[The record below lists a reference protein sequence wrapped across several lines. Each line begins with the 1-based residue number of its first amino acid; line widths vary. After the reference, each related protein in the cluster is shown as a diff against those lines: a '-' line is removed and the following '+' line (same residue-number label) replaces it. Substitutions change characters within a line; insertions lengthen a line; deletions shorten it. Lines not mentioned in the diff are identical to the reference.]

1 MPAEHTS
8 GNVQGWAWRVLKEW
22 APHDLCSLTYQ
33 LTKSVQGLK
42 LLRAPFAKLCTQH
55 EPMLAK
61 STAHQWEED
70 KVSRASTPEG
80 HLIQRVLLFAK

>member
-42 LLRAPFAKLCTQH
+42 AAPGSVC
-55 EPMLAK
+55 
-61 STAHQWEED
+61 
-70 KVSRASTPEG
+70 
-80 HLIQRVLLFAK
+80 